1 MVSFIQSDKKREY
14 KMKKKLFF
22 ECIILLLGA
31 IVIFFIS
38 THDAFLYKQS
48 ILQVTRVEQGKTK
61 KSSDE
66 YGNHDKKTDQTVY
79 GILLNSKKKGEKVS
93 FQNTYAASGGLSQN
107 YQKGQQL
114 FVTLNYDN
122 KKLEVTPTNYKRDT
136 YLFMMCWI
144 MVCLLFIIMKIDGLR
159 TIISV
164 LVNFVLFLIIVQL
177 DVSWNITNF
186 FIIFA
191 VSAIIFTAITLAI
204 IIGLNRQFT
213 VTFAA
218 IVSGTAIA
226 LLISVGIMWLTKDSG
241 MHYEALDFAT
251 QQPKQLFLSATLIG
265 LLGTVMDAATDIVA
279 TLFEL
284 KRSRPEVSFQQLY
297 QSGREVGKDIMG
309 PLVNVLLLIFFA
321 ETFTMAVLYFRTGNT
336 IGYTFSWTMSLGLVQ
351 AVISGI
357 GIALVIPAA
366 SLFAAWSLER
376 SKE

>member
-1 MVSFIQSDKKREY
+1 
-14 KMKKKLFF
+14 MKKKFFF
-22 ECIILLLGA
+22 ECVILLLGA
-31 IVIFFIS
+31 FFIFVIS

-48 ILQVTRVEQGKTK
+48 ILQVTHVKQGKTF

-79 GILLNSKKKGEKVS
+79 GVLLNGKKKGAKFS

-107 YQKGQQL
+107 YRKGQQL
-114 FVTLNYDN
+114 FVTLNHDN
-122 KKLEVTPTNYKRDT
+122 GKFEVTPTNYKRDT

-144 MVCLLFIIMKIDGLR
+144 MVCLLFIVMKIDGVR
-159 TIISV
+159 TILSV
-164 LVNFVLFLIIVQL
+164 LINFILFLIIVQL

-191 VSAIIFTAITLAI
+191 ISAIIFTAITLAI
-204 IIGLNRQFT
+204 IIGINRQFT

-218 IVSGTAIA
+218 IIIGTAIA
-226 LLISVGIMWLTKDSG
+226 FLISTGVMLVTNDSG

-265 LLGTVMDAATDIVA
+265 LLGTVMDAATDIVS

-284 KRSRPEVSFQQLY
+284 KRSQPEVSFQQLY
-297 QSGREVGKDIMG
+297 RSGREVGKDIMG
-309 PLVNVLLLIFFA
+309 PLINVLLLIFFA
-321 ETFTMAVLYFRTGNT
+321 ETFTMAVLYFRTNNT

-366 SLFAAWSLER
+366 SFLAAWSLER
-376 SKE
+376 SKS